1 MAVSFHTLTNVSLI
15 SNLTVVATFHGC
27 IGNIV
32 VTLAKKQLISADDA
46 VVTLTSVCQQ
56 CYDMETVVSAKTESR
71 FRYLRP
77 SLAAMIANRQL
88 KPEDYKTLYVPILA
102 H

>member
-15 SNLTVVATFHGC
+15 SNLTVVATLHGC
-27 IGNIV
+27 IGSFV

-56 CYDMETVVSAKTESR
+56 CYDMETVVSAKTER
-71 FRYLRP
+71 KFRYLR
-77 SLAAMIANRQL
+77 LRQL
-88 KPEDYKTLYVPILA
+88 KPEEYETLYVLILA